1 MFAGDVL
8 KVSVRNQQTMSRS
21 IIGECQLMI
30 DQFFDGKVQEQVIP
44 VYADQEQLVSWTCR
58 IYLLCENAHSSASQN
73 KTGDVRLRFILKLGP
88 EAAAAAA
95 EATEAQKNFQA
106 AKDEMTIET
115 AEAVESLKAVSFT
128 GKWTAQFDFHVVDL
142 GGPELGGQ
150 DVSAFKAANKHTS
163 AAAKMRTKAD
173 VKPGAIA
180 SVELDLQKK
189 GGSYFKGT
197 STEFQPFGPEGNVT
211 GSLQRMSGK
220 VNLQVQLV
228 NTAGVTTSFNLVGQ
242 VTKEQVCQGTF
253 SGCEISRN
261 AGSVSGTFKMW
272 PEGVEPP
279 QAAAAPAEEAAA
291 AAEGAA
297 E

>member
-1 MFAGDVL
+1 M
-8 KVSVRNQQTMSRS
+8 
-21 IIGECQLMI
+21 
-30 DQFFDGKVQEQVIP
+30 
-44 VYADQEQLVSWTCR
+44 
-58 IYLLCENAHSSASQN
+58 QN

-128 GKWTAQFDFHVVDL
+128 GTWNARFAFHVVDL

-150 DVSAFKAANKHTS
+150 DVSAFKAANKHQIS
-163 AAAKMRTKAD
+163 SAKMRTKAD
-173 VKPGAIA
+173 VKPGATA
-180 SVELDLQKK
+180 SLSFDLQKK
-189 GGSYFKGT
+189 GGSYFKG
-197 STEFQPFGPEGNVT
+197 SSSEFLPFGPEGNVT

-228 NTAGVTTSFNLVGQ
+228 NAAGVTTSFNLVGQ
-242 VTKEQVCQGTF
+242 VTREQVYQGTF

-272 PEGVEPP
+272 PEGVDPP
-279 QAAAAPAEEAAA
+279 SLDSAPVEAGAAA
-291 AAEGAA
+291 AAEGAG
-297 E
+297 EDE

>member
-1 MFAGDVL
+1 M
-8 KVSVRNQQTMSRS
+8 
-21 IIGECQLMI
+21 
-30 DQFFDGKVQEQVIP
+30 
-44 VYADQEQLVSWTCR
+44 
-58 IYLLCENAHSSASQN
+58 QN

-106 AKDEMTIET
+106 AKEEMTIET

-128 GKWTAQFDFHVVDL
+128 GKWTAQFAFHVVDL
-142 GGPELGGQ
+142 GGPELAGQ
-150 DVSAFKAANKHTS
+150 DVSAFKATNKHTAGS
-163 AAAKMRTKAD
+163 SKMRTKAD
-173 VKPGAIA
+173 VKPGVSA
-180 SVELDLQKK
+180 SLEFDLQKK
-189 GGSYFKGT
+189 GGSYFKG
-197 STEFQPFGPEGNVT
+197 SSGEFQPFGPEGNIT

-228 NTAGVTTSFNLVGQ
+228 NSAGVTTSFNMVGQ
-242 VTKEQVCQGTF
+242 VTKDKVCQGTF

-279 QAAAAPAEEAAA
+279 EAVDAPAEGAAA
-291 AAEGAA
+291 AAEADG